1 MEASS
6 KVILDVEIL
15 KPRKSLENILVVGK
29 EPFSEKECLGIVGIG
44 EKMKLENSVY
54 DAFKGGT
61 HILQELIPTM
71 SKNMIKSLLTLIG
84 NTFSGQAFSKTSE
97 STSVVVISKENVER
111 VTNNSYKEFSKE
123 LREIIFE

>member
-1 MEASS
+1 
-6 KVILDVEIL
+6 
-15 KPRKSLENILVVGK
+15 
-29 EPFSEKECLGIVGIG
+29 
-44 EKMKLENSVY
+44 
-54 DAFKGGT
+54 
-61 HILQELIPTM
+61 M
-71 SKNMIKSLLTLIG
+71 SKSMIKSLLTLIG